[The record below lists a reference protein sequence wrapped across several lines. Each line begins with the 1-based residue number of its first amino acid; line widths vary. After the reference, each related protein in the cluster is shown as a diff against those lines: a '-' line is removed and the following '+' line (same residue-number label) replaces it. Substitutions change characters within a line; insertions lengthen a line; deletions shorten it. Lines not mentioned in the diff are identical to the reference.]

1 MKIFID
7 KTEPIINNEITDR
20 QTLLDVFLPSE
31 TFLQSVF
38 LDVFNDETVEVQLCP
53 LLDRFIQF
61 DPGEKTPE
69 DCPVSPAV
77 EPPHEGGV
85 DINDPA
91 ESHHLRAGL
100 QPGMSQ
106 SCPG

>member
-20 QTLLDVFLPSE
+20 QTLLDVFLPPE

-69 DCPVSPAV
+69 DCPVSP
-77 EPPHEGGV
+77 G
-85 DINDPA
+85 A
-91 ESHHLRAGL
+91 EFSDS
-100 QPGMSQ
+100 MSRRGPRNCYA
-106 SCPG
+106 SSLMP